1 MKAKKLILVAAVLS
15 SLVFPA
21 FSYAAGSTDAVGR
34 PYTRTADGSRHTD
47 FGFVYDSSS
56 DSFISY
62 IKSRYVQTVV
72 PASVFNGTCV
82 DTNNANIAKE
92 VEARTKALNEESSAR
107 ESADKALNDRVNN
120 LVDSEHLVTYDKD
133 SDNKKVTLKGDSGT
147 VVSNA
152 LNGSI
157 SSGSKDAMTQ
167 KNLSEVRNLLNDE
180 ISNRTNAVWAEKSA
194 RETADDAISKK
205 IGDKSELTSINYV
218 KGDNSLSS
226 NILILDGKAFEQ
238 KGSLAKSDSDVDSAI
253 HDERLARDK
262 EDKAMLERVG
272 SIGDDVKTAYID
284 KDATVSDNL
293 SKLDTAVK
301 GVSDSYS
308 SMKDSFDKLADSEK
322 QARIKGD
329 KELSDRIGTIH
340 DSDVTYISKDATVTD
355 NFSALDNASY
365 ANAKAIEA
373 EAQSRKSQGESFES
387 MVNSKIHDLNKN
399 TNEVTAGAAA
409 LAGLD
414 YLPYETGQR
423 VSVASAVG
431 NYHNKTAVAL
441 GAKYN
446 FNEDS
451 SFHVATTVGDGSN
464 MVSGG
469 VSFKFGPGE
478 KLAREKRKAFMKKA
492 VAASQAA
499 LNEAQIEN
507 KWLSAEAAYYG
518 DENRELPRRYRMAK
532 LIYNRLIHGDTIDKE
547 ILHEYADELFYIRSH
562 R

>member
-1 MKAKKLILVAAVLS
+1 MIAKKMLLAAAVACALAS
-15 SLVFPA
+15 PIVSFA
-21 FSYAAGSTDAVGR
+21 NDAAGR
-34 PYTRTADGSRHTD
+34 PYIRTADGSRHTD
-47 FGFVYDSSS
+47 FGFVYDPSS

-62 IKSRYVQTVV
+62 IKSRYVQ
-72 PASVFNGTCV
+72 SVAPGSAFNTAQISV
-82 DTNNANIAKE
+82 NNANIAKE
-92 VEARTKALNEESSAR
+92 TEARVKALNDEAAVR
-107 ESADKALNDRVNN
+107 ESADNALNDRVNN

-152 LNGSI
+152 VSGSI
-157 SSGSKDAMTQ
+157 SSGSTDAMTQ
-167 KNLSEVRNLLNDE
+167 KNLADVKDLLSNE
-180 ISNRTNAVWAEKSA
+180 ISNRKNAVSAEKAA
-194 RETADDAISKK
+194 REKADDAISKK
-205 IGDKSELTSINYV
+205 IGDKSELTSTNYV
-218 KGDNSLSS
+218 KADNSLSS

-238 KGSLAKSDSDVDSAI
+238 KGDLAKSDFDVASAI

-262 EDKAMLERVG
+262 EDKAMLERIGTIG
-272 SIGDDVKTAYID
+272 SDTKVSYID
-284 KDATVSDNL
+284 KDASVSDNL
-293 SKLDTAVK
+293 SSLDTAVK
-301 GVSDSYS
+301 GVSDSYT
-308 SMKDSFDKLADSEK
+308 SMKDSFDQIADTEK
-322 QARIKGD
+322 QARIKAD
-329 KELSDRIGTIH
+329 NELSDRIGTIQ
-340 DSDVTYISKDATVTD
+340 DSDVTYVSKDATVSD
-355 NFSALDNASY
+355 NLVSLDNASD
-365 ANAKAIEA
+365 ANAKAIDA
-373 EAQSRKSQGESFES
+373 EAQARKSQGESFES

-414 YLPYETGQR
+414 YLPYENGQR
-423 VSVASAVG
+423 ISVASAVG
-431 NYHNKTAVAL
+431 NYNNKTAVAV

-451 SFHVATTVGDGSN
+451 SFHVSTTVGDGSN

-492 VAASQAA
+492 VAASNAA
-499 LNEAQIEN
+499 LNEAKLQN

-518 DENRELPRRYRMAK
+518 DKNREMPRRYRMAK
-532 LIYNRLIHGDTIDKE
+532 LIYNRLMHGETIDKE